1 MRIGSEIE
9 RNNFFQE
16 YAITSAIVENKTS
29 ERTKQ
34 IYPYVKRFL
43 DIIFAIIGLII
54 SSPIMLI
61 IGILIKIE
69 SPGPIFYKQ
78 VRVGLNGKYFYIIK
92 LRSMNADAENNGA
105 QWAEKD
111 DPRVTKIGKFI
122 RRARI
127 DELPQFWNVLVGDM
141 SLIGPRPERPI
152 FTAQFNEEIPGFV
165 KRLNVRPGITG
176 WAQINGG
183 YDISPKEKFVLDCYY
198 IDNLCFLLDLKIFLK
213 TIKVMLT
220 GDGAR

>member
-1 MRIGSEIE
+1 MRTSSGIE

-16 YAITSAIVENKTS
+16 YAITSLIDYKTS

-43 DIIFAIIGLII
+43 DIIIAIIGLII
-54 SSPIMLI
+54 SSPIMFI

-69 SPGPIFYKQ
+69 SPGPVLYKQ
-78 VRVGLNGKYFYIIK
+78 VRVGLHGNYFNVIK
-92 LRSMNADAENNGA
+92 LRSMKVDAENNGA

-122 RRARI
+122 RRTRI
-127 DELPQFWNVLVGDM
+127 DELPQLWNVLVGDM
-141 SLIGPRPERPI
+141 SLIGPRPERPM

-165 KRLNVRPGITG
+165 KRLKVRPGITG
-176 WAQINGG
+176 WAQVNGG
-183 YDISPKEKFVLDCYY
+183 YDITPKEKFVLDCYY
-198 IDNLCFLLDLKIFLK
+198 IDNLSFLLDLKIFLK
-213 TIKVMLT
+213 TIKVVLT

>member
-1 MRIGSEIE
+1 M
-9 RNNFFQE
+9 
-16 YAITSAIVENKTS
+16 VENKTS

>member
-1 MRIGSEIE
+1 MRTSSGIE

-16 YAITSAIVENKTS
+16 YAITSLIDYKTS

-43 DIIFAIIGLII
+43 DIIIAFIGLII
-54 SSPIMLI
+54 SSPIMFI

-69 SPGPIFYKQ
+69 SPGPVLYKQ
-78 VRVGLNGKYFYIIK
+78 VRVGLHGNYFNVIK
-92 LRSMNADAENNGA
+92 LRSMKVDAENNGA

-122 RRARI
+122 RRTRI
-127 DELPQFWNVLVGDM
+127 DELPQLWNVLVGDM
-141 SLIGPRPERPI
+141 SLIGPRPERPM

-165 KRLNVRPGITG
+165 KRLKVRPGITG
-176 WAQINGG
+176 WAQVNGG
-183 YDISPKEKFVLDCYY
+183 YDITPKEKFVLDCYY
-198 IDNLCFLLDLKIFLK
+198 IDNLSFLLDLKIFLK
-213 TIKVMLT
+213 TIKVVLT